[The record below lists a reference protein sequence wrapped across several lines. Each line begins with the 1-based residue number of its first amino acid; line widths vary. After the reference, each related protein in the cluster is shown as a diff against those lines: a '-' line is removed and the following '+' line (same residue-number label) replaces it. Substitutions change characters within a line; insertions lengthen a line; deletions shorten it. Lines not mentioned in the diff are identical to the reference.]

1 MEPFPSVVKSANPS
15 AKRAFTGTH
24 YFPMQGN
31 TMNYCDAHQTHMPSP
46 EPPT

>member
-24 YFPMQGN
+24 YFPP
-31 TMNYCDAHQTHMPSP
+31 DRSVP
-46 EPPT
+46 EPPP